1 MPQTLCWIVF
11 QTSGGGGNPLFIGSL
26 IGFENL
32 HFLSFSRLRGN
43 PEINRLDLQPSA
55 EDDKRSRSESQY
67 SPSFSRLRGNPEVEE
82 LPKGGGI
89 CSA

>member
-11 QTSGGGGNPLFIGSL
+11 QASGGGGNSLFIGSL
-26 IGFENL
+26 TGFENL
-32 HFLSFSRLRGN
+32 HPPSFSRLRGN
-43 PEINRLDLQPSA
+43 PEINQLDLQPSA
-55 EDDKRSRSESQY
+55 EDDKRARSESQY
-67 SPSFSRLRGNPEVEE
+67 LPSFSRLRGNPEVEE